1 MLLLTNETMS
11 FDPETVDE
19 LDSQDDIHLGNIS
32 PLVLNQSLARRETER
47 GLKGS

>member
-19 LDSQDDIHLGNIS
+19 LDSQNDIRPENIS
-32 PLVLNQSLARRETER
+32 PLALKQSVARRV
-47 GLKGS
+47 LKLKVS